1 MNHPIS
7 MTDTT
12 VTADIATHSKKLPK
26 VEKTKPNFLVIKL
39 SYNFNIVLPYK
50 EGLSLLQ
57 AMENAEIF
65 KIRNYNKNDA
75 RVLPISYAGDSSD
88 KLEATIL
95 SHDEYMQA
103 KLNQLLDP
111 LPLA

>member
-1 MNHPIS
+1 MNHPIL
-7 MTDTT
+7 TNDTT
-12 VTADIATHSKKLPK
+12 TTTNTKFPK

-50 EGLSLLQ
+50 EGLGLLQ
-57 AMENAEIF
+57 AMESAEVF

-75 RVLPISYAGDSSD
+75 RVLPMSYAGDSSD

-111 LPLA
+111 EQPNR